1 MPSVLVRSLALLMP
15 LLLLACAGGS
25 KRPGPIVGPSQT
37 EALLAMEQWAVDL
50 EQARSAEDEATASE
64 RLAAAAALASD
75 RARACAI
82 AEDCDAKRVLARM
95 AELGAAHAAWMSMHG
110 LRTEWVGADGVDVP
124 PDGVFDENPLPTA
137 SRSTL
142 TRFDG
147 RELADVIVL
156 NEPVRAALNEWLTWM
171 RPQLLETLDNYQSL
185 RADMWPKFEQ
195 AGLPEAILFGILAK
209 ESNAKVHATSRVG
222 AAGPLQFMPA
232 TGRRFGLG
240 RAADGFDTRFEPA
253 RAAEAA
259 VRYLQERF
267 AEYDHDL
274 TFALAAYNG
283 GEGRLLRLHRQFPR
297 ASYWD
302 AAIQSRLPR
311 ETRDYV
317 PMVLA
322 AAWIFLHADELD
334 VPRPSS
340 PTEVDLITL
349 EAPASLNSLAICLGQ
364 ADSRNGWFRAL
375 RNQNPRWLPHVE
387 LPTGTELR
395 VPSVVAPGYRE
406 RCLAGPRAEL
416 AQGIAAAAKQHL
428 ASAAVAH
435 SYTVR
440 RGDTLAAIARRH
452 HCDARQLA
460 SANNVKGP
468 RYLIRPGQDLRLTG
482 CKG

>member
-1 MPSVLVRSLALLMP
+1 MASRLLIRTCAAALLP
-15 LLLLACAGGS
+15 LLAACAGS
-25 KRPGPIVGPSQT
+25 STRPGPIVGPTQT
-37 EALLAMEQWAVDL
+37 EALLSMEQWALEL
-50 EQARSAEDEATASE
+50 EQAQAAEDQAIASE
-64 RLAAAAALASD
+64 RLIVAAATAAD
-75 RARACAI
+75 RARACAQV
-82 AEDCDAKRVLARM
+82 EDCDAKPVLARM
-95 AELGAAHAAWMSMHG
+95 AELGTAHAAWMSAHSVSA
-110 LRTEWVGADGVDVP
+110 EWADAESAAVEVEASAG
-124 PDGVFDENPLPTA
+124 DESMAPVA
-137 SRSTL
+137 ATL

-156 NEPVRAALNEWLTWM
+156 NESVRASLNEWLTWM

-185 RADMWPKFEQ
+185 RDDMWPAFER

-240 RAADGFDTRFEPA
+240 RAADGFDSRFDPA
-253 RAAEAA
+253 AAADAA

-283 GEGRLLRLHRQFPR
+283 GEGRLIRLHRQFPH

-302 AAIQSRLPR
+302 ATIQSRLPR

-322 AAWIFLHADELD
+322 AAWIFLHAEELD
-334 VPRPSS
+334 VPRPSAR
-340 PTEVDLITL
+340 TDVTQVTL

-364 ADSRNGWFRAL
+364 DASRNGWFRAL
-375 RNQNPRWLPHVE
+375 RNQNPRWLPHIE
-387 LPTGTELR
+387 LPVGTAVR
-395 VPSVVAPGYRE
+395 IPSVVAEGYRT
-406 RCLAGPRAEL
+406 RCLAGERAEL
-416 AQGIAAAAKQHL
+416 ALGIAAAAKQHL
-428 ASAAVAH
+428 ASAAVATA
-435 SYTVR
+435 YTVK

-452 HCDARQLA
+452 QCDTRQLA

-468 RYLIRPGQDLRLTG
+468 RYLIRPGQSLRLTG
-482 CKG
+482 CRG